1 MLFTQGQPMRPERE
15 SRLILAAVQARAKMH
30 EFRAAEDDYVPFRRA
45 PETLFPLAVG
55 ILHDAA
61 AVIADRFI
69 DRLEGPVVPPSWE
82 EDDGSIGQMVRF
94 SASFFDGFLESKIDA
109 ELTTEFSLLCAA
121 SYYLADS
128 VGSAVVV
135 ANRSEA
141 PPLELGQGLARLA
154 WHILR
159 SDAGPIDGASQHAE
173 FGNRL
178 LRALTGHFGLEA
190 DAEEEMR
197 SMCDELR
204 ATVYDN
210 GSAREVVYA
219 DIVTALCA
227 RKLEN
232 SARTILPPSS
242 DLPLAS
248 WAEALRKP
256 RFPKELWPAQRR
268 VADAGLLRGKSGV
281 VQMPTSAGKTRA
293 TELIIRSA
301 FLSGRSNL
309 AVIVAPFRSLCNDIR
324 SDMVGAFAGEDVTLD
339 EVSDSFLLDVDIAGV
354 LAQRSVLIVTP
365 EKMLYMLRRAPE
377 LAERVGLIIYDEG
390 HQFEGFARGPTYE
403 LLLSSLR
410 KAVAPEAQVVLI
422 SAVIG
427 NAPVIAEWLI
437 GDANAVISGEGL
449 LPTTKSIAFASWQFE
464 RGLLQ
469 YVSPDDPDQ
478 QEYFVPRIVTQTNL
492 ALKPRERAARVF
504 PERGG
509 TRESA
514 EVGLYLGLHLV
525 ERGSVALFRGTK
537 EGVISLCG
545 RAAEIFD
552 RAVALPRPLDV
563 SDAAELARLTHLARL
578 NLGAEQ
584 DVTKASALGILAH
597 HGNTPQGL
605 RLAVEHAMKE
615 GHAKFVI
622 CTSTLAQGVNF
633 PIRYLIVS
641 ATQQGK
647 EKIKVRDFHNLMG
660 RAGRA
665 GMHTE
670 GSIIFSAPSIFDQR
684 SSRDGRWRWNA
695 TKNLLDPTR
704 AEPSRS
710 SILDLFNDY
719 EQPPEHKLTLGL
731 GWLNLAFTTR
741 AQIDAAVASIK
752 ERFDWI
758 DADTFKT
765 FVADRARAIQSIAAY
780 LAAYVDFMSDQAD
793 ERIDELTHNTLAWH
807 LADDATREKLLE
819 VFRMTARAIET
830 AGDDQLRALIRKSPL
845 PPADVLALRD
855 WTNANIQTLLDAA
868 VEGDLV
874 DAVYGEVRKYVSSK
888 ALSKLTDQNQILPT
902 LKAWLAGQSFDEIGQ
917 ALRAANVQTSNRHI
931 TPNHV
936 VAICEGGFG
945 FDLAMIVAAMADL
958 VEPLNEDLYEKL
970 VLLQRQIKNGLSS
983 VDALAF
989 YEAGFKD
996 RVIAQAFAAAFGGV
1010 TDRAG
1015 VRHVCLAQRDELNVV
1030 LDAFPAYFQTVADE
1044 LRQ

>member
-1 MLFTQGQPMRPERE
+1 MRPERE
-15 SRLILAAVQARAKMH
+15 ARLILGAVQARAKMH
-30 EFRAAEDDYVPFRRA
+30 EFRAAEEDYVPFRRE

-61 AVIADRFI
+61 SAIADHFI
-69 DRLEGPVVPPSWE
+69 DRGEVAVVPSAWE
-82 EDDGSIGQMVRF
+82 EGDGSIGQMVRF
-94 SASFFDGFLESKIDA
+94 SASFFDAYLESQLNA
-109 ELTTEFSLLCAA
+109 ELSPEFSLLCAA

-135 ANRSEA
+135 ARRSEA
-141 PPLELGQGLARLA
+141 PPLELGHGLARVA
-154 WHILR
+154 WHILQG
-159 SDAGPIDGASQHAE
+159 DAGPIDGASQHTA

-178 LRALTGHFGLEA
+178 LNALTRHFSLET
-190 DAEEEMR
+190 DAEEEIR
-197 SMCDELR
+197 AMCAELR
-204 ATVYDN
+204 ASVYDN

-219 DIVTALCA
+219 DIVTALCS

-232 SARTILPPSS
+232 AARTILPPSS

-248 WAEALRKP
+248 WTEAMRKP

-268 VADAGLLRGKSGV
+268 IAEAGLLRGRSGV

-293 TELIIRSA
+293 TELIIRSV

-309 AVIVAPFRSLCNDIR
+309 AVIVAPFRSLCHDIR
-324 SDMVGAFAGEDVTLD
+324 SDLAGAFAGENIALD
-339 EVSDSFLLDVDIAGV
+339 EVSDSFLLDINIEGV

-365 EKMLYMLRRAPE
+365 EKMLYMLRRVPE
-377 LAERVGLIIYDEG
+377 LAERIGLIIYDEG

-410 KAVAPEAQVVLI
+410 MTLAPAAQVVLI

-437 GDANAVISGEGL
+437 EDANAVISGEGL
-449 LPTTKSIAFASWQFE
+449 LPTTKSIAFASWQHE

-469 YVSPDDPDQ
+469 YVSPDDPEQ
-478 QEYFVPRIVTQTNL
+478 QEFFVPRIVTQTNL
-492 ALKPRERAARVF
+492 ALKPRERRARIF

-509 TRESA
+509 AGESG

-537 EGVISLCG
+537 DGVISLCG

-563 SDAAELARLTHLARL
+563 SDAAEIARLTHLASL
-578 NLGAEQ
+578 NLGADQ
-584 DVTKASALGILAH
+584 DITQASELGILAH
-597 HGNTPQGL
+597 HGNTPEGL
-605 RLAVEHAMKE
+605 RLSVEHAMKE
-615 GHAKFVI
+615 GHAKFII

-670 GSIIFSAPSIFDQR
+670 GSVIFSAPSIYDR
-684 SSRDGRWRWNA
+684 RNNRDERWRWNSA
-695 TKNLLDPTR
+695 KNLLDPTR

-710 SILDLFNDY
+710 SILDLFNEY
-719 EQPPEHKLTLGL
+719 EQTPTLKLTLPI
-731 GWLNLAFTTR
+731 GWLNLAFATH
-741 AQIDAAVASIK
+741 ANIDAAVASVK
-752 ERFDWI
+752 QQFAWVDVDR
-758 DADTFKT
+758 FKT

-780 LAAYVDFMSDQAD
+780 LAAYVDFTSDQAG
-793 ERIDELTHNTLAWH
+793 ERIDELAHNTLAWH
-807 LADDATREKLLE
+807 LADDATRGNLLE
-819 VFRMTARAIET
+819 VFRMTAKAIEE
-830 AGDDQLRALIRKSPL
+830 AGDDALRALIRKSPL
-845 PPADVLALRD
+845 PPADVFALRD
-855 WTNANIQTLLDAA
+855 WTNANIQTLVEA
-868 VEGDLV
+868 VERGELV
-874 DAVYGEVRKYVSSK
+874 DAVYAEARQYVTSK
-888 ALSKLTDQNQILPT
+888 ALSKLTEQNQILPT
-902 LKAWLAGQSFDEIGQ
+902 LKAWLAGQSFDEIGRT
-917 ALRAANVQTSNRHI
+917 LRAANVRSSNRHI
-931 TPNHV
+931 TANHV

-945 FDLAMIVAAMADL
+945 FDLAMVVASMADL
-958 VEPLNEDLYEKL
+958 VEPLDEDLYGEL
-970 VLLQRQIKNGLSS
+970 VLLQRQIKNGLSNAG
-983 VDALAF
+983 ALAF

-996 RVIAQAFAAAFGGV
+996 RVVAQTLAAVFGGV
-1010 TDRAG
+1010 ADRAG
-1015 VRHVCLAQRDELNVV
+1015 VRMICRMQQDQLAGV
-1030 LDAFPAYFQTVADE
+1030 LGVFPAYFQTVAEE
-1044 LRQ
+1044 LRH

>member
-1 MLFTQGQPMRPERE
+1 MRPERG

-61 AVIADRFI
+61 GAIADRFI
-69 DRLEGPVVPPSWE
+69 DRLEGPVVPSAWK
-82 EDDGSIGQMVRF
+82 EDDGSIEQMLRF
-94 SASFFDGFLESKIDA
+94 SASFFDAFLEAQIDA

-121 SYYLADS
+121 SYYLADG

-135 ANRSEA
+135 ATRSAA
-141 PPLELGQGLARLA
+141 PPPELGHGLARVA

-159 SDAGPIDGASQHAE
+159 SDVSPIDGASQHTE

-178 LRALTGHFGLEA
+178 LSALTRHFTLEA

-197 SMCDELR
+197 SMCAQLR
-204 ATVYDN
+204 ARVYDN

-232 SARTILPPSS
+232 AARTILPPSS
-242 DLPLAS
+242 GLPLAA

-268 VADAGLLRGKSGV
+268 LAEAGLLSGNSGV

-324 SDMVGAFAGEDVTLD
+324 SDMVAAFAGEDVTLD
-339 EVSDSFLLDVDIAGV
+339 HVSDSFLLDVDFAGV

-377 LAERVGLIIYDEG
+377 LAERIGLIIYDEG

-410 KAVAPEAQVVLI
+410 MTLAPEAQVVLI

-427 NAPVIAEWLI
+427 NAPVISDWLI
-437 GDANAVISGEGL
+437 GDASRVISGEGL

-478 QEYFVPRIVTQTNL
+478 QEFFVPHIITQTDL
-492 ALKPRERAARVF
+492 ALKPRERAARIF

-552 RAVALPRPLDV
+552 RAVALPRPIDV
-563 SDAAELARLTHLARL
+563 SDAAEIARLTHLARL
-578 NLGAEQ
+578 NLGADH
-584 DVTKASALGILAH
+584 DVTQASALGILAH

-605 RLAVEHAMKE
+605 RLSVEHAMKE

-633 PIRYLIVS
+633 PIRYLIVA
-641 ATQQGK
+641 ATQQGR

-670 GSIIFSAPSIFDQR
+670 GSVIFSAPSIYDQR
-684 SSRDGRWRWNA
+684 DSRDGRWRWDA
-695 TKNLLDPTR
+695 TKNLLDPAR

-710 SILDLFNDY
+710 SILDLFDDY
-719 EQPPEHKLTLGL
+719 EQPPEHKLTLGI
-731 GWLNLAFTTR
+731 GWLNLAFTSH

-758 DADTFKT
+758 DVDTFTT

-780 LAAYVDFMSDQAD
+780 LAAYVDFMSDQAS
-793 ERIDELTHNTLAWH
+793 ERVDELTRNTLAWH
-807 LADDATREKLLE
+807 LADDATRGNLLE
-819 VFRMTARAIET
+819 VFRMTARSIET
-830 AGDDQLRALIRKSPL
+830 AGDDALRALIRKSPL

-855 WTNANIQTLLDAA
+855 WTNANVQT
-868 VEGDLV
+868 LV
-874 DAVYGEVRKYVSSK
+874 DAAERGELVNAVYAEVRKYVTSE
-888 ALSKLTDQNQILPT
+888 ALSKLTDPNQILPT
-902 LKAWLAGQSFDEIGQ
+902 LKAWLAGKSFDEIGQ
-917 ALRAANVQTSNRHI
+917 ALRAANVRTSNRHI
-931 TPNHV
+931 TANHV

-945 FDLAMIVAAMADL
+945 FDLAMIVASIADL
-958 VEPLNEDLYEKL
+958 VKPLDEVLYEEL
-970 VLLQRQIKNGLSS
+970 VLLHRQIKNGLSNTA
-983 VDALAF
+983 ALAF

-996 RVIAQAFAAAFGGV
+996 RVVAQALAAAFGGV
-1010 TDRAG
+1010 ADRTG
-1015 VRHVCLAQRDELNVV
+1015 VRRVCRTQREELNAV
-1030 LDAFPAYFQTVADE
+1030 LDAFPAYFHSVAEE
-1044 LRQ
+1044 LRR

>member
-1 MLFTQGQPMRPERE
+1 MRPERE

-30 EFRAAEDDYVPFRRA
+30 EFRAAEEDYVPFRRA

-61 AVIADRFI
+61 GAIADLFI
-69 DRLEGPVVPPSWE
+69 NRAEGPVMPAAWE
-82 EDDGSIGQMVRF
+82 EDDGPIGPMVRF
-94 SASFFDGFLESKIDA
+94 SASFFDAFLASQLNA
-109 ELTTEFSLLCAA
+109 ELTTEFSVLCAA

-135 ANRSEA
+135 ARRSEA
-141 PPLELGQGLARLA
+141 PPLELGHGLARVA

-159 SDAGPIDGASQHAE
+159 GDAGPLDGYSQHTE

-178 LRALTGHFGLEA
+178 LNALTRHFSLEG
-190 DAEEEMR
+190 DAEEEIR
-197 SMCDELR
+197 ATCAELR
-204 ATVYDN
+204 SSIYDN

-219 DIVTALCA
+219 DMVTALCA
-227 RKLEN
+227 RKLDN
-232 SARTILPPSS
+232 AARTILPPSS
-242 DLPLAS
+242 GLPLAS
-248 WAEALRKP
+248 WTEALHKP

-268 VADAGLLRGKSGV
+268 IADAGLLRGNSGV

-293 TELIIRSA
+293 TELIIRSV

-309 AVIVAPFRSLCNDIR
+309 AVIVAPFRSLCHDIR
-324 SDMVGAFAGEDVTLD
+324 SDLVGAFAGEDVTLD

-377 LAERVGLIIYDEG
+377 LAERIGLVIYDEG

-410 KAVAPEAQVVLI
+410 MTLAPEAQVVLI

-437 GDANAVISGEGL
+437 RDANAVISGEGL

-469 YVSPDDPDQ
+469 YVSPDDPEQ
-478 QEYFVPRIVTQTNL
+478 QEFFVPRIVTQTNL
-492 ALKPRERAARVF
+492 ALKPRERAARIF

-509 TRESA
+509 TGESA

-563 SDAAELARLTHLARL
+563 SNVAEIARLTRLAQL
-578 NLGAEQ
+578 NLGADQ
-584 DVTKASALGILAH
+584 DVTQAAALGILAH

-615 GHAKFVI
+615 GHAKFVV

-670 GSIIFSAPSIFDQR
+670 GSVIFSAPSIYDQR
-684 SSRDGRWRWNA
+684 DNRDERWRWNA

-710 SILDLFNDY
+710 SILDLFDEY
-719 EQPPEHKLTLGL
+719 EQTPTLKLTLQI
-731 GWLNLAFTTR
+731 GWLDLAF
-741 AQIDAAVASIK
+741 ASHADVDAAVASIK
-752 ERFDWI
+752 QRFDWV
-758 DADTFKT
+758 DVNMFKT
-765 FVADRARAIQSIAAY
+765 FVTDRARAIQSIAAY
-780 LAAYVDFMSDQAD
+780 LAAYVDFTSDQAG
-793 ERIDELTHNTLAWH
+793 ERVDELTRNTLAWH
-807 LADDATREKLLE
+807 LADDAIRDNLLE
-819 VFRMTARAIET
+819 VFRMTARAIEQ
-830 AGDDQLRALIRKSPL
+830 AGDDALRALIRKSPL
-845 PPADVLALRD
+845 PPADVFALRD
-855 WTNANIQTLLDAA
+855 WTNANILTLVDAA
-868 VEGDLV
+868 ARGELV
-874 DAVYGEVRKYVSSK
+874 DAVYAEVSRYVTST

-902 LKAWLAGQSFDEIGQ
+902 LKAWLAGQSFDAIGQ
-917 ALRAANVQTSNRHI
+917 TLRAANVRTSNRHI
-931 TPNHV
+931 TANHV

-945 FDLAMIVAAMADL
+945 FDLAMIVASMADL
-958 VEPLNEDLYEKL
+958 VEPLDEGLYEEL
-970 VLLQRQIKNGLSS
+970 VLLQRQIKNGLSNAS
-983 VDALAF
+983 ALAF
-989 YEAGFKD
+989 YEAGFRD
-996 RVIAQAFAAAFGGV
+996 RVVAQALAGAFDGV

-1015 VRHVCLAQRDELNVV
+1015 VRGVCRTQRDDLNAV
-1030 LDAFPAYFQTVADE
+1030 LSAFPAYFLSVAEE
-1044 LRQ
+1044 LRY

>member
-1 MLFTQGQPMRPERE
+1 
-15 SRLILAAVQARAKMH
+15 MH
-30 EFRAAEDDYVPFRRA
+30 EFRAAEEDYVPFRRT

-61 AVIADRFI
+61 GAIADRFTVGG
-69 DRLEGPVVPPSWE
+69 EGPVVPSAWE
-82 EDDGSIGQMVRF
+82 EDDGSIGPMVRF
-94 SASFFDGFLESKIDA
+94 SASFFDAFLESQLNA
-109 ELTTEFSLLCAA
+109 ELTTEFSVLCAA

-135 ANRSEA
+135 ARRSEA
-141 PPLELGQGLARLA
+141 PPLELGHGLARVA

-159 SDAGPIDGASQHAE
+159 GDVGPIDGASQHAE
-173 FGNRL
+173 LGNRL
-178 LRALTGHFGLEA
+178 LNALTRHFSLEA
-190 DAEEEMR
+190 DAEEEIR
-197 SMCDELR
+197 AICAELR
-204 ATVYDN
+204 ASVYDN

-219 DIVTALCA
+219 DTVTALCA
-227 RKLEN
+227 RKLDN
-232 SARTILPPSS
+232 AARTILPPSS
-242 DLPLAS
+242 GLPLAS

-268 VADAGLLRGKSGV
+268 IADAGLLRGNSGL

-293 TELIIRSA
+293 TELIIRSV
-301 FLSGRSNL
+301 FSSGRSNL
-309 AVIVAPFRSLCNDIR
+309 AVIVAPFRSLCHDIR
-324 SDMVGAFAGEDVTLD
+324 SDLVGAFAGEDVTLD
-339 EVSDSFLLDVDIAGV
+339 EVSDSFLLDVDMAGV

-377 LAERVGLIIYDEG
+377 LAERIGLVIYDEG

-410 KAVAPEAQVVLI
+410 MTLAPEAQVVLI

-469 YVSPDDPDQ
+469 YVSPDDPEQ
-478 QEYFVPRIVTQTNL
+478 QEFFVPRIVTQANL
-492 ALKPRERAARVF
+492 ALRPRERAARIF

-509 TRESA
+509 TGESA

-563 SDAAELARLTHLARL
+563 SDVSEIGRLTHLAQL
-578 NLGAEQ
+578 NLGADQ
-584 DVTKASALGILAH
+584 DVTRASALGILAH

-615 GHAKFVI
+615 GHAKFVV

-670 GSIIFSAPSIFDQR
+670 GSVIFSAPSIYDQR
-684 SSRDGRWRWNA
+684 DNWDGRWRWNA
-695 TKNLLDPTR
+695 TKYLLDPTR

-710 SILDLFNDY
+710 SILDLFDDY
-719 EQPPEHKLTLGL
+719 EQTPTHKLTLEI
-731 GWLNLAFTTR
+731 GWLDLAFATDVDV
-741 AQIDAAVASIK
+741 DAAVASTK
-752 ERFDWI
+752 QRFGWVDV
-758 DADTFKT
+758 DMFKT
-765 FVADRARAIQSIAAY
+765 FVADRARAIQSIATY
-780 LAAYVDFMSDQAD
+780 LAAYVDFTSDLAG
-793 ERIDELTHNTLAWH
+793 ERIDELTRNTLAWH
-807 LADDATREKLLE
+807 LADDAVRDNLLE
-819 VFRMTARAIET
+819 VFRMTARAIEQ
-830 AGDDQLRALIRKSPL
+830 AGDDALRALIRKSPL
-845 PPADVLALRD
+845 PPADVFALRD
-855 WTNANIQTLLDAA
+855 WTNANIQTLVDAA
-868 VEGDLV
+868 ERGELI
-874 DAVYGEVRKYVSSK
+874 DAVFAEARRYVSSK

-902 LKAWLAGQSFDEIGQ
+902 LKAWLEGKSFDDIAQ
-917 ALRAANVQTSNRHI
+917 ALRAANVRTSNRHI
-931 TPNHV
+931 TANHV
-936 VAICEGGFG
+936 VAICESGFG
-945 FDLAMIVAAMADL
+945 FDLAMVVASMADL
-958 VEPLNEDLYEKL
+958 VEPLDEDLCDEL
-970 VLLQRQIKNGLSS
+970 VLLQRQIKNGLSNAS
-983 VDALAF
+983 ALAF

-996 RVIAQAFAAAFGGV
+996 RVVTQALAAAFGGV

-1015 VRHVCLAQRDELNVV
+1015 VRRICRTQRDELNAV
-1030 LDAFPAYFQTVADE
+1030 LDAFPAYFQSVAEE
-1044 LRQ
+1044 LRH

>member
-1 MLFTQGQPMRPERE
+1 MRPERE

-30 EFRAAEDDYVPFRRA
+30 EFRAAEEDYVPFRRA

-61 AVIADRFI
+61 GAIADRFI
-69 DRLEGPVVPPSWE
+69 DGVEGPVVPSAWE
-82 EDDGSIGQMVRF
+82 EDDGSIAQMVRF
-94 SASFFDGFLESKIDA
+94 SASFFDAFLESQLNA
-109 ELTTEFSLLCAA
+109 ELTTEFSLLCAV

-135 ANRSEA
+135 ARRSEA
-141 PPLELGQGLARLA
+141 PPLELGHGLARVA

-159 SDAGPIDGASQHAE
+159 GEAGPIDGASQHTE

-178 LRALTGHFGLEA
+178 LNALTMHLGLQA
-190 DAEEEMR
+190 DAEEEIR
-197 SMCDELR
+197 ALCADLR
-204 ATVYDN
+204 ASVYDN

-232 SARTILPPSS
+232 AARTILPPSS
-242 DLPLAS
+242 GLPLVS
-248 WAEALRKP
+248 WADALRKP
-256 RFPKELWPAQRR
+256 RFPMELWPAQRR
-268 VADAGLLRGKSGV
+268 IAEAGLLRGESGV

-293 TELIIRSA
+293 TELIIRSV

-309 AVIVAPFRSLCNDIR
+309 AVIVAPFRSLCHDIR
-324 SDMVGAFAGEDVTLD
+324 SDLVGAFAGEDVVLD
-339 EVSDSFLLDVDIAGV
+339 EISDSFLLDVDIAGV

-377 LAERVGLIIYDEG
+377 LAERIGLVIYDEG

-410 KAVAPEAQVVLI
+410 MTLAAEAQVVLI

-427 NAPVIAEWLI
+427 NAPVIAEWLV

-464 RGLLQ
+464 RGLLR
-469 YVSPDDPDQ
+469 YVSPDDPEQ
-478 QEYFVPRIVTQTNL
+478 QEFFVPRIVTQTDL
-492 ALKPRERAARVF
+492 ALKPGESAARIF
-504 PERGG
+504 PKKGG
-509 TRESA
+509 AGESA
-514 EVGLYLGLHLV
+514 DVGLYLGLYLV

-563 SDAAELARLTHLARL
+563 SNAVEIARLTHLARL
-578 NLGAEQ
+578 NLGADQ
-584 DVTKASALGILAH
+584 DVTQASALGILAH

-670 GSIIFSAPSIFDQR
+670 GSVIFSAPSIYDQR
-684 SSRDGRWRWNA
+684 DDMRERWRWVA
-695 TKNLLDPTR
+695 AKNLLDPTL

-710 SILDLFNDY
+710 SILDLFDEY
-719 EQPPEHKLTLGL
+719 EQPHGGTLKLQID
-731 GWLNLAFTTR
+731 WLDLAFATH
-741 AQIDAAVASIK
+741 ADVDSMVASIK
-752 ERFDWI
+752 QRFGWVDPNM
-758 DADTFKT
+758 FKT

-780 LAAYVDFMSDQAD
+780 LAAYVDFASDQAG
-793 ERIDELTHNTLAWH
+793 ERIDELTRNTLAWH
-807 LADDATREKLLE
+807 LADEATRDNLLE
-819 VFRMTARAIET
+819 VFRMTARAIEE
-830 AGDDQLRALIRKSPL
+830 AGDDALRALIRKSPL
-845 PPADVLALRD
+845 PPADVFALRD
-855 WTNANIQTLLDAA
+855 WTNANIQALVDAA
-868 VEGDLV
+868 ERGELV
-874 DAVYGEVRKYVSSK
+874 DAVYAEVRQYVTSK

-902 LKAWLAGQSFDEIGQ
+902 LKAWLAGQSFAEIGQ
-917 ALRAANVQTSNRHI
+917 SLRAANVRTSNRHI
-931 TPNHV
+931 TANHV

-945 FDLAMIVAAMADL
+945 FDLAMVVASMADL
-958 VEPLNEDLYEKL
+958 VEPLNEDLYEEL
-970 VLLQRQIKNGLSS
+970 VLLQRQIKNGLNNTA
-983 VDALAF
+983 ALAF

-996 RVIAQAFAAAFGGV
+996 RVVAQTLAATFGDV
-1010 TDRAG
+1010 TDRTG
-1015 VRHVCLAQRDELNVV
+1015 VRRVCRAQREELDTV
-1030 LDAFPAYFQTVADE
+1030 LDAFPAYFKNVAEE
-1044 LRQ
+1044 LRH

>member
-1 MLFTQGQPMRPERE
+1 
-15 SRLILAAVQARAKMH
+15 MH
-30 EFRAAEDDYVPFRRA
+30 EFRAAEEDYVPFRRA

-61 AVIADRFI
+61 GAIADRFI
-69 DRLEGPVVPPSWE
+69 YRAEGPAIPSAW
-82 EDDGSIGQMVRF
+82 EDDDGTTGQMVRF
-94 SASFFDGFLESKIDA
+94 SASFFDAFLESQLNA

-135 ANRSEA
+135 ARRSEA
-141 PPLELGQGLARLA
+141 PPLELGHGLARVA

-159 SDAGPIDGASQHAE
+159 SEAGPIDGGSQHTE

-178 LRALTGHFGLEA
+178 LNALTRHFGLEA
-190 DAEEEMR
+190 DAEEEVR
-197 SMCDELR
+197 AMCAELR
-204 ATVYDN
+204 ASVYDN

-232 SARTILPPSS
+232 AARTILPPSS

-248 WAEALRKP
+248 WTDAMRKP
-256 RFPKELWPAQRR
+256 RFPMELWPAQRR
-268 VADAGLLRGKSGV
+268 IAEAGLLRGNSGV

-293 TELIIRSA
+293 TELIIRSV

-309 AVIVAPFRSLCNDIR
+309 AVIVAPFRSLCHDIR
-324 SDMVGAFAGEDVTLD
+324 SDLVGAFANEDVALD

-377 LAERVGLIIYDEG
+377 LAERVGLVIYDEG
-390 HQFEGFARGPTYE
+390 HQFEGFTRGPTYE

-410 KAVAPEAQVVLI
+410 MALAPEAQVVLI

-427 NAPVIAEWLI
+427 NAPVIAEWLV

-469 YVSPDDPDQ
+469 YVSPDDPEQ
-478 QEYFVPRIVTQTNL
+478 QEFFVPRIVTPTDL
-492 ALKPRERAARVF
+492 ALKPRERAARIF
-504 PERGG
+504 PKRGG
-509 TRESA
+509 TGESA

-563 SDAAELARLTHLARL
+563 SNPAEITRLTHLARL
-578 NLGAEQ
+578 NLGEDQ
-584 DVTKASALGILAH
+584 DVTQASALGILAH
-597 HGNTPQGL
+597 HGNTPQGM
-605 RLAVEHAMKE
+605 RLSVEHAMKE

-633 PIRYLIVS
+633 PIRYLIVT

-670 GSIIFSAPSIFDQR
+670 GSVIFSAPSIYDQR
-684 SSRDGRWRWNA
+684 GNWNERWRWDA
-695 TKNLLDPTR
+695 TKKLLDPTR

-710 SILDLFNDY
+710 SILGLFDKY
-719 EQPPEHKLTLGL
+719 EQTPGHKLTLQI
-731 GWLNLAFTTR
+731 GWLDLAFATH
-741 AQIDAAVASIK
+741 ADIDGAVASIK
-752 ERFDWI
+752 RRFGWVDV
-758 DADTFKT
+758 DMFKI
-765 FVADRARAIQSIAAY
+765 FVADRARAIQTIAAY
-780 LAAYVDFMSDQAD
+780 LAAYVNFTSDQAGD
-793 ERIDELTHNTLAWH
+793 RIDELTRNTLAWH
-807 LADDATREKLLE
+807 QADDVTRDNLLE
-819 VFRMTARAIET
+819 VFRMTARAVEQ
-830 AGDDQLRALIRKSPL
+830 AGDDALRSLIRKSPL
-845 PPADVLALRD
+845 PPADVFALRD
-855 WTNANIQTLLDAA
+855 WTNANVQTLVDAA
-868 VEGDLV
+868 ERGELV
-874 DAVYGEVRKYVSSK
+874 DAVYAEVRQYVTSK

-902 LKAWLAGQSFDEIGQ
+902 LKAWLAGQSFDVIGQ
-917 ALRAANVQTSNRHI
+917 ALRAADVRTSNRHI
-931 TPNHV
+931 TANHA
-936 VAICEGGFG
+936 VAICESGFG
-945 FDLAMIVAAMADL
+945 FDLAMVVASMADL
-958 VEPLNEDLYEKL
+958 VEPLDEDLYEKL
-970 VLLQRQIKNGLSS
+970 ILLQRQIKNGLSNAS
-983 VDALAF
+983 ALAF

-996 RVIAQAFAAAFGGV
+996 RVVAQALATAFNDV
-1010 TDRAG
+1010 TDRTG
-1015 VRHVCLAQRDELNVV
+1015 VRRVCRRQREELNAV
-1030 LDAFPAYFQTVADE
+1030 LNVFPAYFQSVAEE
-1044 LRQ
+1044 LGY

>member
-1 MLFTQGQPMRPERE
+1 MRPERE

-30 EFRAAEDDYVPFRRA
+30 EFRAAEEDYVPFRRA

-61 AVIADRFI
+61 GAIADRFV
-69 DRLEGPVVPPSWE
+69 DRAEGPIIPSAWE

-94 SASFFDGFLESKIDA
+94 SASFFDAFLESQLNA

-135 ANRSEA
+135 ARRSEA
-141 PPLELGQGLARLA
+141 PPLELGHGLARLA

-159 SDAGPIDGASQHAE
+159 GDDGLIDDASRHTE

-178 LRALTGHFGLEA
+178 LNALTRHFRLEA
-190 DAEEEMR
+190 DAEEEIR
-197 SMCDELR
+197 AMCAELR
-204 ATVYDN
+204 ASVYDN

-219 DIVTALCA
+219 DTVTALCA

-232 SARTILPPSS
+232 AARTILPPSS
-242 DLPLAS
+242 GLPLAS
-248 WAEALRKP
+248 WTEALRKP

-268 VADAGLLRGKSGV
+268 IAEAGLLGGNSGV

-293 TELIIRSA
+293 TELIIRSV

-309 AVIVAPFRSLCNDIR
+309 AVIVAPFRSLCHDIR
-324 SDMVGAFAGEDVTLD
+324 SDLVGAFAGEDVALD

-354 LAQRSVLIVTP
+354 LARRSVLIVTP

-377 LAERVGLIIYDEG
+377 LAERIGLIIYDEG

-410 KAVAPEAQVVLI
+410 MTLAPEAQAILI

-469 YVSPDDPDQ
+469 YVSPDDPEQ
-478 QEYFVPRIVTQTNL
+478 QEFFVPRIVKQTNL
-492 ALKPRERAARVF
+492 ALKPRERAERVF

-509 TRESA
+509 TGESA

-525 ERGSVALFRGTK
+525 ERGSVALFCGTK

-552 RAVALPRPLDV
+552 RGVALPRPLAV
-563 SDAAELARLTHLARL
+563 SNVSEITRLTHLARL
-578 NLGAEQ
+578 NLGADQ
-584 DVTKASALGILAH
+584 DVTQASSLGILAH

-605 RLAVEHAMKE
+605 RLSVEHAMKE

-670 GSIIFSAPSIFDQR
+670 GSVIFSAPSIYDQR
-684 SSRDGRWRWNA
+684 DNRDERWRWAA

-710 SILDLFNDY
+710 SILDLFDEY
-719 EQPPEHKLTLGL
+719 EQTPRLKLTLQI
-731 GWLNLAFTTR
+731 GWLDLAFATH
-741 AQIDAAVASIK
+741 ADIDSAVASIK
-752 ERFDWI
+752 QRFGWVDV
-758 DADTFKT
+758 DMFKT

-780 LAAYVDFMSDQAD
+780 LAAYVDFTSDQAG
-793 ERIDELTHNTLAWH
+793 ERIDELTRNTLAWH
-807 LADDATREKLLE
+807 LADDVTRDSLLE
-819 VFRMTARAIET
+819 VFRMTARAIEE
-830 AGDDQLRALIRKSPL
+830 AGDDALRALIRKSPL
-845 PPADVLALRD
+845 PPADVFALRD
-855 WTNANIQTLLDAA
+855 WTNANIQTLANAA
-868 VEGDLV
+868 ARGGLV
-874 DAVYGEVRKYVSSK
+874 DAVYAEIRQYVTSK
-888 ALSKLTDQNQILPT
+888 ALSRLTDQNQILPT
-902 LKAWLAGQSFDEIGQ
+902 LKAWLAGQSFDAIGQ
-917 ALRAANVQTSNRHI
+917 TLRAANVRTSNRHI
-931 TPNHV
+931 TANHV

-945 FDLAMIVAAMADL
+945 FDLAMVVASMADL
-958 VEPLNEDLYEKL
+958 VEPLDEDLHEEL
-970 VLLQRQIKNGLSS
+970 VLLQRQIKHGLSNAA
-983 VDALAF
+983 ALAF

-996 RVIAQAFAAAFGGV
+996 RVVAQALAAAFGGV
-1010 TDRAG
+1010 TDRTG
-1015 VRHVCLAQRDELNVV
+1015 VRGVCRAQRDELDAA
-1030 LDAFPAYFQTVADE
+1030 LDAFPVYFQSVAEE
-1044 LRQ
+1044 LRH

>member
-1 MLFTQGQPMRPERE
+1 MKPERD
-15 SRLILAAVQARAKMH
+15 SQLILAAVRARAKMQ
-30 EFRAAEDDYVPFRRA
+30 EFRAAEEDYVPFRRA

-61 AVIADRFI
+61 AAIADRFI
-69 DRLEGPVVPPSWE
+69 DQAKGPVVPSAWE
-82 EDDGSIGQMVRF
+82 EDDDSIGQMVRF
-94 SASFFDGFLESKIDA
+94 SASFFDAFLEAQLKA

-128 VGSAVVV
+128 VGSAAVV
-135 ANRSEA
+135 ARRSE
-141 PPLELGQGLARLA
+141 PPALELGHGLARVA

-159 SDAGPIDGASQHAE
+159 GDAGPIDGASQHTE

-178 LRALTGHFGLEA
+178 LGALTRHFGLQA
-190 DAEEEMR
+190 DAEEEIR
-197 SMCDELR
+197 AICAELR
-204 ATVYDN
+204 ANTYDN

-219 DIVTALCA
+219 DAVTALCT
-227 RKLEN
+227 RKLEYA
-232 SARTILPPSS
+232 ARTILPPSS

-248 WAEALRKP
+248 WTSALRKP
-256 RFPKELWPAQRR
+256 RFPRELWPAQRR
-268 VADAGLLRGKSGV
+268 IAEAGLLRGHSGV

-293 TELIIRSA
+293 TELIIRSV
-301 FLSGRSNL
+301 FLSERSSL
-309 AVIVAPFRSLCNDIR
+309 SVIVAPFRSLCHDIR
-324 SDMVGAFAGEDVTLD
+324 SDLAGAFAGEDVALD

-377 LAERVGLIIYDEG
+377 LAERIGLVIYDEG

-410 KAVAPEAQVVLI
+410 MTLPPEAQVVLI

-437 GDANAVISGEGL
+437 GDANAVIGGEGL

-469 YVSPDDPDQ
+469 YVSPDDPEQ
-478 QEYFVPRIVTQTNL
+478 QEFFVPRIVTQTDL
-492 ALKPRERAARVF
+492 ALKPRERKARIF

-509 TRESA
+509 TGESA

-537 EGVISLCG
+537 EGVISLCR

-563 SDAAELARLTHLARL
+563 SNVAEIARLTYLATL
-578 NLGAEQ
+578 NLGADQ
-584 DVTKASALGILAH
+584 DVTQASALGILAH
-597 HGNTPQGL
+597 HGNTPHGL

-633 PIRYLIVS
+633 PIRYLIVT

-670 GSIIFSAPSIFDQR
+670 GSVIFSAPSIYDQR
-684 SSRDGRWRWNA
+684 GNGRQRWRWDA

-710 SILDLFNDY
+710 SILDLFNEY
-719 EQPPEHKLTLGL
+719 EQTPELKLKLQI
-731 GWLNLAFTTR
+731 GWLNLAFATHTDIN
-741 AQIDAAVASIK
+741 AIVASIK
-752 ERFDWI
+752 QQFDWV
-758 DADTFKT
+758 DVDTFKT

-780 LAAYVDFMSDQAD
+780 LASYVDFTSDLAG
-793 ERIDELTHNTLAWH
+793 ERIDELTRNTLAWH
-807 LADDATREKLLE
+807 LADDATRGNLLE
-819 VFRMTARAIET
+819 VFRMTARAIEA
-830 AGDDQLRALIRKSPL
+830 AGDDALRALIRKSPL
-845 PPADVLALRD
+845 PPADVFALRD
-855 WTNANIQTLLDAA
+855 WINANIQ
-868 VEGDLV
+868 VLV
-874 DAVYGEVRKYVSSK
+874 DAAGRGELIDAVYAEVRPYVTSK
-888 ALSKLTDQNQILPT
+888 ALSKLTDQNRVLPT
-902 LKAWLAGQSFDEIGQ
+902 LKAWLAGQTFDEIGQ
-917 ALRAANVQTSNRHI
+917 ALRAANVRISNRHI
-931 TPNHV
+931 TANHV

-945 FDLAMIVAAMADL
+945 FDLAMVVASMADL
-958 VEPLNEDLYEKL
+958 VEPLNEDLYREL
-970 VLLQRQIKNGLSS
+970 VLLQRQIKNGLSNPA
-983 VDALAF
+983 ALAF
-989 YEAGFKD
+989 YDAGFKD
-996 RVIAQAFAAAFGGV
+996 RVVAQALAAAFSGV
-1010 TDRAG
+1010 ADRTE
-1015 VRHVCLAQRDELNVV
+1015 VRRVCRSQRDELNVV
-1030 LDAFPAYFQTVADE
+1030 LDAFPAYFQSVAEE
-1044 LRQ
+1044 LRH

>member
-1 MLFTQGQPMRPERE
+1 MRPERE
-15 SRLILAAVQARAKMH
+15 SRLLLAAVQARAKMH
-30 EFRAAEDDYVPFRRA
+30 EFRASEEDYVPFERE
-45 PETLFPLAVG
+45 PQTLFPLAIG

-61 AVIADRFI
+61 GAIADHFI
-69 DRLEGPVVPPSWE
+69 DRAEGPVVPSAWE
-82 EDDGSIGQMVRF
+82 EPEGSIGQMVRF
-94 SASFFDGFLESKIDA
+94 SASFFDAFLESQLNA

-135 ANRSEA
+135 AGRSEA
-141 PPLELGQGLARLA
+141 PPLDLGHGLARVA

-159 SDAGPIDGASQHAE
+159 SDAGPIIGPSRHTE

-178 LRALTGHFGLEA
+178 LSALTVHFSLEV
-190 DAEEEMR
+190 DAGEEIR
-197 SMCDELR
+197 AMCAELR
-204 ATVYDN
+204 ASVYDN
-210 GSAREVVYA
+210 GSAREVFYA
-219 DIVTALCA
+219 DTVTALCG

-232 SARTILPPSS
+232 AARTILPPSS
-242 DLPLAS
+242 GLPLAS
-248 WAEALRKP
+248 WVEALRKP

-268 VADAGLLRGKSGV
+268 IAEAGLLGGSSGL

-293 TELIIRSA
+293 TELIIRSM

-309 AVIVAPFRSLCNDIR
+309 AVIVAPFRSLCHDIR
-324 SDMVGAFAGEDVTLD
+324 SDLVDTFAGEDVATD
-339 EVSDSFLLDVDIAGV
+339 EVSESFLLDVDIEGV
-354 LAQRSVLIVTP
+354 LARRSVLIVTP

-377 LAERVGLIIYDEG
+377 LAERIGLVIYDEG

-410 KAVAPEAQVVLI
+410 MTLAPGAQVVLI

-427 NAPVIAEWLI
+427 NAAVIAEWLI
-437 GDANAVISGEGL
+437 GDANAVIRGEGL

-469 YVSPDDPDQ
+469 YVSPDDPEQ
-478 QEYFVPRIVTQTNL
+478 QEYLVPRIVKQIDL
-492 ALKPRERAARVF
+492 APKPRERVKHFF
-504 PERGG
+504 PKRDG
-509 TRESA
+509 TGESA
-514 EVGLYLGLHLV
+514 EIGLYLGLHLV

-552 RAVALPRPLDV
+552 RAVALPLPLGV
-563 SDAAELARLTHLARL
+563 SNAAEIEHLTHLARL
-578 NLGAEQ
+578 NLGADQ

-670 GSIIFSAPSIFDQR
+670 GSVIFSAPSIYDQR
-684 SSRDGRWRWNA
+684 VNREESWRWDS
-695 TKNLLDPTR
+695 TKNLLDPTH

-710 SILDLFNDY
+710 SILDLFDNYD
-719 EQPPEHKLTLGL
+719 QSTFKSKLTLKMQT
-731 GWLNLAFTTR
+731 GWLDLAFATH
-741 AQIDAAVASIK
+741 ADIDAAVASIK
-752 ERFDWI
+752 QKFAWVDV
-758 DADTFKT
+758 DAFKT
-765 FVADRARAIQSIAAY
+765 FVTDRARAVQSIAAY
-780 LAAYVDFMSDQAD
+780 LAAYVDFTSDMAG
-793 ERIDELTHNTLAWH
+793 ERIDELTRNTLAWH
-807 LADDATREKLLE
+807 LADDVTRGKLLE
-819 VFRMTARAIET
+819 VFRMTARAIEA
-830 AGDDQLRALIRKSPL
+830 AGDDAMRALIRKSPL
-845 PPADVLALRD
+845 PPADVFALRD
-855 WTNANIQTLLDAA
+855 WTSINIQMLIDAA
-868 VEGDLV
+868 ERGELV
-874 DAVYGEVRKYVSSK
+874 DVLYAEVRQYVTSK
-888 ALSKLTDQNQILPT
+888 ALAKLTDQSQILPT
-902 LKAWLAGQSFDEIGQ
+902 LKAWLAGWSFDDIAQ
-917 ALRAANVQTSNRHI
+917 ALRAANVRTSNRHI
-931 TPNHV
+931 TANHV

-945 FDLAMIVAAMADL
+945 FDLAMVVAAVADL
-958 VEPLNEDLYEKL
+958 VEPLDQDLYQVL
-970 VLLQRQIKNGLSS
+970 MLLQKQIKNGLSNTA
-983 VDALAF
+983 ALAF

-996 RVIAQAFAAAFGGV
+996 RVVAQALAAAFGGV
-1010 TDRAG
+1010 NDRAG
-1015 VRHVCLAQRDELNVV
+1015 VRRACRLQRDRLNSV
-1030 LDAFPAYFQTVADE
+1030 LNAFPAYFQSVAEE
-1044 LRQ
+1044 LRH

>member
-1 MLFTQGQPMRPERE
+1 MRPERE
-15 SRLILAAVQARAKMH
+15 SRLILAAVQARAKMY
-30 EFRAAEDDYVPFRRA
+30 EFRAAEEDHVPFRRA

-61 AVIADRFI
+61 GAIADLFV
-69 DRLEGPVVPPSWE
+69 DRSEGPVIPSAWE
-82 EDDGSIGQMVRF
+82 EDDGSIAQMIRF
-94 SASFFDGFLESKIDA
+94 SASFFDAYLESQLNA
-109 ELTTEFSLLCAA
+109 ELTTEFSTLCGA

-135 ANRSEA
+135 AQRSEA
-141 PPLELGQGLARLA
+141 PSLELGHGLSRVA

-159 SDAGPIDGASQHAE
+159 GDVGPVEGEAKHAE

-178 LRALTGHFGLEA
+178 LTAMTRHFSLEI
-190 DAEEEMR
+190 DAQEEIR
-197 SMCDELR
+197 SLCAELR
-204 ATVYDN
+204 VSVYDN

-232 SARTILPPSS
+232 AARTILPRSS
-242 DLPLAS
+242 GLPHDL
-248 WAEALRKP
+248 WAQALRKP

-268 VADAGLLRGKSGV
+268 IAEAGLLKGNSGV

-293 TELIIRSA
+293 TELIIRSV

-324 SDMVGAFAGEDVTLD
+324 SDMVEAFVGEDVTIG
-339 EVSDSFLLDVDIAGV
+339 EVSDSFLLDVDLAGV
-354 LAQRSVLIVTP
+354 LAQRSVMIVTP

-377 LAERVGLIIYDEG
+377 LAERIGLVIYDEG

-410 KAVAPEAQVVLI
+410 MTLQQEAQVVLI

-427 NAPVIAEWLI
+427 NAPVIAEWLVD
-437 GDANAVISGEGL
+437 DANAVISGEGL

-469 YVSPDDPDQ
+469 YVSPDDPEQ
-478 QEYFVPRIVTQTNL
+478 QEFFVPRVVTQTNL
-492 ALKPRERAARVF
+492 ALKPRERVARVF
-504 PERGG
+504 PKRGG
-509 TRESA
+509 TGESA

-525 ERGSVALFRGTK
+525 ERGSVALFCGTK
-537 EGVISLCG
+537 ESVISLCG
-545 RAAEIFD
+545 RAADIFD
-552 RAVALPRPLDV
+552 RGVALSRPLDV
-563 SDAAELARLTHLARL
+563 SDAAEIARLSHLAKL
-578 NLGAEQ
+578 NLGEDQ
-584 DVTKASALGILAH
+584 DVTQASELGILAH

-605 RLAVEHAMKE
+605 RLSVEHAMKE

-670 GSIIFSAPSIFDQR
+670 GSVIFSAPSIYDQR
-684 SSRDGRWRWNA
+684 GNIDGRWRWNS

-710 SILDLFNDY
+710 SILNLFDDY
-719 EQPPEHKLTLGL
+719 EQTARLQLTFQV
-731 GWLNLAFTTR
+731 GWLDLAFATHSD
-741 AQIDAAVASIK
+741 IDAAVTSIK
-752 ERFDWI
+752 RRFDWVDI
-758 DADTFKT
+758 DRFKT
-765 FVADRARAIQSIAAY
+765 FVADRARAIQRIATY
-780 LAAYVDFMSDQAD
+780 LAAYVDFSSDQAG
-793 ERIDELTHNTLAWH
+793 ERIDELTRNTLAWH
-807 LADDATREKLLE
+807 LADEATRENLLE
-819 VFRMTARAIET
+819 VFHMTGRAIKE
-830 AGDDQLRALIRKSPL
+830 AGDDALRALIRKSPL
-845 PPADVLALRD
+845 PPADVFALRD
-855 WTNANIQTLLDAA
+855 WTNANIQALVDAA
-868 VEGDLV
+868 ERGELV
-874 DAVYGEVRKYVSSK
+874 DAVFAEVRQYVTSK
-888 ALSKLTDQNQILPT
+888 ALTKLTDQNQILPT
-902 LKAWLAGQSFDEIGQ
+902 LKAWMAGESFDTIGQ
-917 ALRAANVQTSNRHI
+917 ALRAANVRTSNRHI
-931 TPNHV
+931 TANHV

-945 FDLAMIVAAMADL
+945 FDLAMIVASIADL
-958 VEPLNEDLYEKL
+958 VEPRDPTLHEQLL
-970 VLLQRQIKNGLSS
+970 LLQRQIKNGLSNTT
-983 VDALAF
+983 ALAF

-996 RVIAQAFAAAFGGV
+996 RVVAQALATSFGDIN
-1010 TDRAG
+1010 DRHG
-1015 VRHVCLAQRDELNVV
+1015 VRRVCRAQQDELNAV
-1030 LDAFPAYFQTVADE
+1030 LDAFPAYFQSVVEE
-1044 LRQ
+1044 LRR

>member
-1 MLFTQGQPMRPERE
+1 MRPERE

-30 EFRAAEDDYVPFRRA
+30 EFRAAEEDHVPFRRA

-61 AVIADRFI
+61 GAIADRFV
-69 DRLEGPVVPPSWE
+69 DRAEGPAVPSAWE
-82 EDDGSIGQMVRF
+82 DGDGSIGQMVRF
-94 SASFFDGFLESKIDA
+94 SASFFDAFLESQLNA
-109 ELTTEFSLLCAA
+109 ALTTEFSLLCAA

-128 VGSAVVV
+128 VGSALVV
-135 ANRSEA
+135 ARRSEI
-141 PPLELGQGLARLA
+141 PPLELGHGLSRVA

-159 SDAGPIDGASQHAE
+159 GDAGPIDGTSQHTE

-178 LRALTGHFGLEA
+178 LNALTGHFSLEA
-190 DAEEEMR
+190 DAAAAIR
-197 SMCDELR
+197 ALCSELR
-204 ATVYDN
+204 ASVYDN

-232 SARTILPPSS
+232 AARTILPPSS
-242 DLPLAS
+242 GLPLAS
-248 WAEALRKP
+248 WFEALRKP
-256 RFPKELWPAQRR
+256 RFPNELWPAQRR
-268 VADAGLLRGKSGV
+268 IAEAGLLRGNSGV

-293 TELIIRSA
+293 TELIIRSV

-309 AVIVAPFRSLCNDIR
+309 AVIVAPFRSLCHDIR
-324 SDMVGAFAGEDVTLD
+324 SDLVESFAGEDVALD
-339 EVSDSFLLDVDIAGV
+339 EVSDSFLLDVDIAGT

-377 LAERVGLIIYDEG
+377 LAERIGLVIYDEG

-410 KAVAPEAQVVLI
+410 MTLAPEAQVVLI

-427 NAPVIAEWLI
+427 NASVIAEWLV

-469 YVSPDDPDQ
+469 YVSPDDPEQ
-478 QEYFVPRIVTQTNL
+478 QEYFVPRIVTQSNL
-492 ALKPRERAARVF
+492 ALRPRERAARIF

-509 TRESA
+509 TGESA

-537 EGVISLCG
+537 EGVISLCR
-545 RAAEIFD
+545 RAAEVFD

-563 SDAAELARLTHLARL
+563 SNAAEIARLTHLARL
-578 NLGAEQ
+578 NLGADQ
-584 DVTKASALGILAH
+584 DITLASALGILAH
-597 HGNTPQGL
+597 HGNTPEGM

-633 PIRYLIVS
+633 PIRYLIIS
-641 ATQQGK
+641 TTQQGK

-670 GSIIFSAPSIFDQR
+670 GSIIFSAPSIYDQR
-684 SSRDGRWRWNA
+684 GNDGRWRWNE
-695 TKNLLDPTR
+695 TKNLLDPSR

-710 SILDLFNDY
+710 SILDLFDDY
-719 EQPPEHKLTLGL
+719 EQTTRLKLTFQV
-731 GWLNLAFTTR
+731 GWLDLAFATH
-741 AQIDAAVASIK
+741 ADIDAAVAAIK
-752 ERFDWI
+752 GRFDWV
-758 DADTFKT
+758 DVDTFKT
-765 FVADRARAIQSIAAY
+765 FVADRARAVQRIAAY
-780 LAAYVDFMSDQAD
+780 LAAYVDFASDLAG
-793 ERIDELTHNTLAWH
+793 ERIDELTRNTLAWH
-807 LADDATREKLLE
+807 LADDATRANLLE
-819 VFRMTARAIET
+819 VFRMTARSIEE
-830 AGDDQLRALIRKSPL
+830 AGDDALRALIRKSPL
-845 PPADVLALRD
+845 PPADVFALRD
-855 WTNANIQTLLDAA
+855 WTNANIRTLVDSA
-868 VEGDLV
+868 ERGELV
-874 DAVYGEVRKYVSSK
+874 DAVYAEVRQYVTSK

-902 LKAWLAGQSFDEIGQ
+902 LKAWMAGQSFDAIGQ
-917 ALRAANVQTSNRHI
+917 TLRAANVRTSNRHI
-931 TPNHV
+931 TANHV

-945 FDLAMIVAAMADL
+945 FELAMVVASIADL
-958 VEPLNEDLYEKL
+958 VESLDENLHEELL
-970 VLLQRQIKNGLSS
+970 QLQRQIKNGLSNAA
-983 VDALAF
+983 ALAF

-996 RVIAQAFAAAFGGV
+996 RVVAQALAAAFGEV
-1010 TDRAG
+1010 TDRTA
-1015 VRHVCLAQRDELNVV
+1015 VRRVCRTQRDELRAV
-1030 LDAFPAYFQTVADE
+1030 LDAFPAYFRGVAEE
-1044 LRQ
+1044 LRH

>member
-1 MLFTQGQPMRPERE
+1 MRPERE

-30 EFRAAEDDYVPFRRA
+30 EFRAAEEDYVPFRRA

-61 AVIADRFI
+61 GAIADRFI
-69 DRLEGPVVPPSWE
+69 GRAEGPVIPAAWE
-82 EDDGSIGQMVRF
+82 EDDGPIGPMVRF
-94 SASFFDGFLESKIDA
+94 SASFFDAFLEAQLNA
-109 ELTTEFSLLCAA
+109 ELTTEFSVLCAA

-135 ANRSEA
+135 ARRSEA
-141 PPLELGQGLARLA
+141 PPLELGHGLARVA

-159 SDAGPIDGASQHAE
+159 GDAGPLDGYSQHTE

-178 LRALTGHFGLEA
+178 LNALTRHFSLEG
-190 DAEEEMR
+190 DDEEEIR
-197 SMCDELR
+197 AMCAELR
-204 ATVYDN
+204 SSVYDN

-219 DIVTALCA
+219 DTVTALCA
-227 RKLEN
+227 RKLDN
-232 SARTILPPSS
+232 AARTILPPSS
-242 DLPLAS
+242 GLPLAS
-248 WAEALRKP
+248 WTEALRKP

-268 VADAGLLRGKSGV
+268 IADAGLLTGNSGV

-293 TELIIRSA
+293 TELIIRSV

-309 AVIVAPFRSLCNDIR
+309 AVIVAPFRSLCHDIR
-324 SDMVGAFAGEDVTLD
+324 SDLVGAFAGEDVTLD

-377 LAERVGLIIYDEG
+377 LAERIGLVIYDEG

-410 KAVAPEAQVVLI
+410 MTLAPEAQVVLI

-437 GDANAVISGEGL
+437 RDANAVISGEGL

-469 YVSPDDPDQ
+469 YVSPDDPEQ
-478 QEYFVPRIVTQTNL
+478 QEFFVPRIVTQTNL
-492 ALKPRERAARVF
+492 ALKPRERVARIF

-509 TRESA
+509 TGESA

-563 SDAAELARLTHLARL
+563 SNAAEIARLTRLAQL
-578 NLGAEQ
+578 NLGADQ
-584 DVTKASALGILAH
+584 DVTRASALGILAH

-615 GHAKFVI
+615 GHAKFVV

-641 ATQQGK
+641 ATQQGR

-670 GSIIFSAPSIFDQR
+670 GSVIFSAPSIYDQR
-684 SSRDGRWRWNA
+684 DNRDERWRWNA

-710 SILDLFNDY
+710 SILDLFDEY
-719 EQPPEHKLTLGL
+719 EQTPTLKLTLQI
-731 GWLNLAFTTR
+731 GWLDLAFATH
-741 AQIDAAVASIK
+741 ADVDAAVASIK
-752 ERFDWI
+752 QRFDWV
-758 DADTFKT
+758 DVNMFKT
-765 FVADRARAIQSIAAY
+765 FVTDRARAIQSIAAY
-780 LAAYVDFMSDQAD
+780 LAAYVDFTSDQAG
-793 ERIDELTHNTLAWH
+793 ERIDELTRNTLAWH
-807 LADDATREKLLE
+807 LADDAMRDNLLE
-819 VFRMTARAIET
+819 VFRMTARAIEQ
-830 AGDDQLRALIRKSPL
+830 AGDDALRALIRKSPL
-845 PPADVLALRD
+845 PPADVFALRD
-855 WTNANIQTLLDAA
+855 WTNANMLTLVDAA
-868 VEGDLV
+868 ARGELV
-874 DAVYGEVRKYVSSK
+874 DAVYAEVRQYVTST

-902 LKAWLAGQSFDEIGQ
+902 LKAWLAGQSFDAIGQ
-917 ALRAANVQTSNRHI
+917 TLRAANVRTSNRHI
-931 TPNHV
+931 TANHV

-945 FDLAMIVAAMADL
+945 FDLAMIVASMADL
-958 VEPLNEDLYEKL
+958 VEPLDEGLYEEL
-970 VLLQRQIKNGLSS
+970 VLLQRQIKNGLSNAS
-983 VDALAF
+983 ALAF
-989 YEAGFKD
+989 YEAGFRD
-996 RVIAQAFAAAFGGV
+996 RVVAQALAGAFDGV

-1015 VRHVCLAQRDELNVV
+1015 VRGVCRTQRDDLNAV
-1030 LDAFPAYFQTVADE
+1030 LSAFPAYFLSVAEE
-1044 LRQ
+1044 LRY

>member
-1 MLFTQGQPMRPERE
+1 MRPERE
-15 SRLILAAVQARAKMH
+15 SRLILAAVKARAKMH
-30 EFRAAEDDYVPFRRA
+30 EFRAAEEDYVPFRRA

-61 AVIADRFI
+61 CAIADRFI
-69 DRLEGPVVPPSWE
+69 NPEEGPVIPTTWE

-94 SASFFDGFLESKIDA
+94 SASFFDAFLESQLDA

-141 PPLELGQGLARLA
+141 PPPELGHGLARVA

-159 SDAGPIDGASQHAE
+159 SDVGPIDSASQHTD

-178 LRALTGHFGLEA
+178 LIVLTRHFDLEA

-197 SMCDELR
+197 SMCAELR
-204 ATVYDN
+204 ASVYDN
-210 GSAREVVYA
+210 GSARELVYA
-219 DIVTALCA
+219 DTVTALCA
-227 RKLEN
+227 RKITN
-232 SARTILPPSS
+232 AARTILPPLSG
-242 DLPLAS
+242 LPLAS
-248 WAEALRKP
+248 WTEALRKP

-268 VADAGLLRGKSGV
+268 IAEAGLLRGNSGV

-293 TELIIRSA
+293 TELIIRSV

-309 AVIVAPFRSLCNDIR
+309 AVIVAPFRSLCHDIR
-324 SDMVGAFAGEDVTLD
+324 SDLVGAFAGEDVVLN

-377 LAERVGLIIYDEG
+377 LAERIGLIIYDEG

-410 KAVAPEAQVVLI
+410 MTLAPDAQVVLI

-449 LPTTKSIAFASWQFE
+449 LPTTKSIAFASWQHE

-469 YVSPDDPDQ
+469 YVSPDDP
-478 QEYFVPRIVTQTNL
+478 EHREFFVPRIVTQKNL
-492 ALKPRERAARVF
+492 ALKPKERAARVF
-504 PERGG
+504 PERGNTG
-509 TRESA
+509 ESG

-525 ERGSVALFRGTK
+525 ERGSVALFCGTK
-537 EGVISLCG
+537 EGVISLCR

-552 RAVALPRPLDV
+552 REVALPRPLDV
-563 SDAAELARLTHLARL
+563 SNAAEIARLTHLATL
-578 NLGAEQ
+578 NLGADQ
-584 DVTKASALGILAH
+584 DVTQASALGILAH

-605 RLAVEHAMKE
+605 RLSVEHAMKE
-615 GHAKFVI
+615 RHAKFVI

-670 GSIIFSAPSIFDQR
+670 GSVIFSAPSIYDQR
-684 SSRDGRWRWNA
+684 GNRDERWRWDA

-710 SILDLFNDY
+710 SILDLFDKY
-719 EQPPEHKLTLGL
+719 EQTPRLGLTLPI
-731 GWLNLAFTTR
+731 GWLDLAFATH
-741 AQIDAAVASIK
+741 ADIDAEVASIK
-752 ERFDWI
+752 QRFGWVDVKM
-758 DADTFKT
+758 FKT

-780 LAAYVDFMSDQAD
+780 LAAYVDFASDLAGG
-793 ERIDELTHNTLAWH
+793 RIDELTRNTLAWQ
-807 LADDATREKLLE
+807 LADDA
-819 VFRMTARAIET
+819 
-830 AGDDQLRALIRKSPL
+830 
-845 PPADVLALRD
+845 
-855 WTNANIQTLLDAA
+855 
-868 VEGDLV
+868 
-874 DAVYGEVRKYVSSK
+874 
-888 ALSKLTDQNQILPT
+888 
-902 LKAWLAGQSFDEIGQ
+902 
-917 ALRAANVQTSNRHI
+917 
-931 TPNHV
+931 
-936 VAICEGGFG
+936 
-945 FDLAMIVAAMADL
+945 
-958 VEPLNEDLYEKL
+958 
-970 VLLQRQIKNGLSS
+970 
-983 VDALAF
+983 
-989 YEAGFKD
+989 
-996 RVIAQAFAAAFGGV
+996 
-1010 TDRAG
+1010 
-1015 VRHVCLAQRDELNVV
+1015 
-1030 LDAFPAYFQTVADE
+1030 
-1044 LRQ
+1044 

>member
-1 MLFTQGQPMRPERE
+1 MRPERE

-30 EFRAAEDDYVPFRRA
+30 EFRAAEEDHVPFRRA

-61 AVIADRFI
+61 GAIADRFV
-69 DRLEGPVVPPSWE
+69 DRAEGPAVPSAWE
-82 EDDGSIGQMVRF
+82 EGDGSIGQMARF
-94 SASFFDGFLESKIDA
+94 SASFFDAFLESQLNA
-109 ELTTEFSLLCAA
+109 ALTTEFSLLCAA

-128 VGSAVVV
+128 VGSALVV
-135 ANRSEA
+135 ARRSEI
-141 PPLELGQGLARLA
+141 PPLELGHGLSRVA

-159 SDAGPIDGASQHAE
+159 GDAGPIDGTSQHTE

-178 LRALTGHFGLEA
+178 LNALTGHFSLEA
-190 DAEEEMR
+190 DAAEAIR
-197 SMCDELR
+197 ALCSELR
-204 ATVYDN
+204 ASVYDN

-232 SARTILPPSS
+232 AARTILPPSS
-242 DLPLAS
+242 GLPLAS
-248 WAEALRKP
+248 WFEALRKP
-256 RFPKELWPAQRR
+256 RFPNELWPAQRR
-268 VADAGLLRGKSGV
+268 IAEAGLLRGNSGV

-293 TELIIRSA
+293 TELIIRSV

-309 AVIVAPFRSLCNDIR
+309 AVIVAPFRSLCHDIR
-324 SDMVGAFAGEDVTLD
+324 SDLVESFAGEDVALD
-339 EVSDSFLLDVDIAGV
+339 EVSDSFLLDVDIAGT

-377 LAERVGLIIYDEG
+377 LAERIGLVIYDEG

-410 KAVAPEAQVVLI
+410 MTLAPEAQVVLI

-427 NAPVIAEWLI
+427 NASVIAEWLV

-469 YVSPDDPDQ
+469 YVSPDDPEQ
-478 QEYFVPRIVTQTNL
+478 QEYFVPRIVTQSNL
-492 ALKPRERAARVF
+492 ALKPRERAARIF

-509 TRESA
+509 TGESA

-537 EGVISLCG
+537 EGVISLCR
-545 RAAEIFD
+545 RAAEVFD

-563 SDAAELARLTHLARL
+563 SNAAEIARLTHLARL
-578 NLGAEQ
+578 NLGADQ
-584 DVTKASALGILAH
+584 DITLASALGILAH
-597 HGNTPQGL
+597 HGNTPEGM

-633 PIRYLIVS
+633 PIRYLIIS
-641 ATQQGK
+641 TTQQGK

-670 GSIIFSAPSIFDQR
+670 GSIIFSAPSIYDQR
-684 SSRDGRWRWNA
+684 GNDGRWRWNE
-695 TKNLLDPTR
+695 TKNLLDPSR

-710 SILDLFNDY
+710 SILDLFDDY
-719 EQPPEHKLTLGL
+719 EQTTRLKLTFQV
-731 GWLNLAFTTR
+731 GWLDLAFATH
-741 AQIDAAVASIK
+741 ADIDAAVAAIK
-752 ERFDWI
+752 GRFDWV
-758 DADTFKT
+758 DVDTFKT
-765 FVADRARAIQSIAAY
+765 FVADRARAVQRIAAY
-780 LAAYVDFMSDQAD
+780 LAAYVDFASDLAG
-793 ERIDELTHNTLAWH
+793 ERIDELTRNTLAWH
-807 LADDATREKLLE
+807 LADDATRANLLE
-819 VFRMTARAIET
+819 VFRMTARSIEE
-830 AGDDQLRALIRKSPL
+830 AGDDALRALIRKSPL
-845 PPADVLALRD
+845 PPADVFALRD
-855 WTNANIQTLLDAA
+855 WTNANIRTLVDAA
-868 VEGDLV
+868 ERGELV
-874 DAVYGEVRKYVSSK
+874 DAVYAEVRQYVTSK

-902 LKAWLAGQSFDEIGQ
+902 LKAWMAGQSFDAIGQ
-917 ALRAANVQTSNRHI
+917 TLRAANVRTSNRHI
-931 TPNHV
+931 TANHV

-945 FDLAMIVAAMADL
+945 FELAMVVASIADL
-958 VEPLNEDLYEKL
+958 VESLDENLHEELL
-970 VLLQRQIKNGLSS
+970 QLQRQIKNGLSNAA
-983 VDALAF
+983 ALAF

-996 RVIAQAFAAAFGGV
+996 RVVAQALAAAFGEV
-1010 TDRAG
+1010 TDRTA
-1015 VRHVCLAQRDELNVV
+1015 VRRVCRTQRDELRAV
-1030 LDAFPAYFQTVADE
+1030 LDAFPTYFRGVAEE
-1044 LRQ
+1044 LRH

>member
-1 MLFTQGQPMRPERE
+1 MRPERE

-30 EFRAAEDDYVPFRRA
+30 EFRAAEEDYVPFRRV

-61 AVIADRFI
+61 SAIADRFV
-69 DRLEGPVVPPSWE
+69 DRVEGPIVPYAWE

-94 SASFFDGFLESKIDA
+94 SASFFDAFLESQLNT

-121 SYYLADS
+121 SYYLSDS
-128 VGSAVVV
+128 VGSALVV
-135 ANRSEA
+135 ARRSEA
-141 PPLELGQGLARLA
+141 PPQELGHGLARVA

-159 SDAGPIDGASQHAE
+159 GDDGPIDGASKHTE

-178 LRALTGHFGLEA
+178 LNALTGHFGLEA
-190 DAEEEMR
+190 DAEEELR
-197 SMCDELR
+197 AMCAELR
-204 ATVYDN
+204 VSVYDN

-219 DIVTALCA
+219 DVVTALCA

-232 SARTILPPSS
+232 SARTILPPFSS
-242 DLPLAS
+242 LPPAS
-248 WAEALRKP
+248 WTEAFRKP

-268 VADAGLLRGKSGV
+268 IAEAGLLRGNSGV

-293 TELIIRSA
+293 TELIIRSL
-301 FLSGRSNL
+301 FLSGRSKL
-309 AVIVAPFRSLCNDIR
+309 AVIVAPFRSLCHDIR
-324 SDMVGAFAGEDVTLD
+324 SDLVGAFAGEDVALN

-354 LAQRSVLIVTP
+354 LAQRSVMIVTP

-377 LAERVGLIIYDEG
+377 LAEQIGLVIYDEG

-410 KAVAPEAQVVLI
+410 MTLAPEAQVVLI

-437 GDANAVISGEGL
+437 GDAKAVISGEGL

-469 YVSPDDPDQ
+469 YVSPEDPEQ
-478 QEYFVPRIVTQTNL
+478 QEFFVPRIITQTNL
-492 ALKPRERAARVF
+492 ALKPRERAIRIF

-509 TRESA
+509 TGESA

-525 ERGSVALFRGTK
+525 ERGSVALFCGTK
-537 EGVISLCG
+537 ESVISLCG

-552 RAVALPRPLDV
+552 RAVALPSPLDV
-563 SDAAELARLTHLARL
+563 SNAAEIARLTHLARL
-578 NLGAEQ
+578 NLGADQ
-584 DVTKASALGILAH
+584 DVTQASALGILAH
-597 HGNTPQGL
+597 HGNTPEGL
-605 RLAVEHAMKE
+605 RLSVEHAMKE
-615 GHAKFVI
+615 GHARFVI

-670 GSIIFSAPSIFDQR
+670 GSVIFSAPSIYDQR
-684 SSRDGRWRWNA
+684 GNADQRWRWDA

-710 SILDLFNDY
+710 SILDLFDDY
-719 EQPPEHKLTLGL
+719 KQSPRLGL
-731 GWLNLAFTTR
+731 KLQIGWLDLAFATH
-741 AQIDAAVASIK
+741 AEIDAAVASVK
-752 ERFDWI
+752 KQFDWVDI
-758 DADTFKT
+758 DMFKT
-765 FVADRARAIQSIAAY
+765 FVADRARAIQSIATY
-780 LAAYVDFMSDQAD
+780 LAAYVDFRSDQAD
-793 ERIDELTHNTLAWH
+793 KRIDELTRNTLAWH
-807 LADDATREKLLE
+807 LADDATRDRLLE
-819 VFRMTARAIET
+819 VFRMTARAIEV
-830 AGDDQLRALIRKSPL
+830 AGDDALRALIRKSPL
-845 PPADVLALRD
+845 PPADVFALRD
-855 WTNANIQTLLDAA
+855 WTNANIQTLVDAA
-868 VEGDLV
+868 ARGDLV
-874 DAVYGEVRKYVSSK
+874 AAVYAEVRQYVTSK

-902 LKAWLAGQSFDEIGQ
+902 LKAWLAGQSFDAIGQ
-917 ALRAANVQTSNRHI
+917 ALRAADVRTSNRHV
-931 TPNHV
+931 TANHV

-945 FDLAMIVAAMADL
+945 FDLAMIVASLADL
-958 VEPLNEDLYEKL
+958 VEPLDEDLYEEL
-970 VLLQRQIKNGLSS
+970 FLLQRQIKNGLSNS
-983 VDALAF
+983 AALAF

-996 RVIAQAFAAAFGGV
+996 RVIAQTLAAAFGGV
-1010 TDRAG
+1010 TDRTG
-1015 VRHVCLAQRDELNVV
+1015 VRRVCRAQRDELDAV
-1030 LDAFPAYFQTVADE
+1030 LDAFPAYFQSVAEE

>member
-1 MLFTQGQPMRPERE
+1 MRPERE

-30 EFRAAEDDYVPFRRA
+30 EFRAAEEDHVPFRRA

-61 AVIADRFI
+61 GAIADRFV
-69 DRLEGPVVPPSWE
+69 DRAEGPAVPSAWDE
-82 EDDGSIGQMVRF
+82 GDGSIGQMVRF
-94 SASFFDGFLESKIDA
+94 SASFFDTFLESQLNA
-109 ELTTEFSLLCAA
+109 ALTTEFSLLCAA

-128 VGSAVVV
+128 VGSALVV
-135 ANRSEA
+135 ARRSEI
-141 PPLELGQGLARLA
+141 PPLELGHGLSRVA

-159 SDAGPIDGASQHAE
+159 GDAGPIDGTSQHTE

-178 LRALTGHFGLEA
+178 LNALTGHFSLEA
-190 DAEEEMR
+190 DAAEAIR
-197 SMCDELR
+197 ALCSELR
-204 ATVYDN
+204 ASVYDN

-232 SARTILPPSS
+232 AARTILPPSS
-242 DLPLAS
+242 GLPLAS
-248 WAEALRKP
+248 WFEALRKP
-256 RFPKELWPAQRR
+256 RFPNELWPAQRR
-268 VADAGLLRGKSGV
+268 IAEAGLLRGNSGV

-293 TELIIRSA
+293 TELIIRSV

-309 AVIVAPFRSLCNDIR
+309 AVIVAPFRSLCHDIR
-324 SDMVGAFAGEDVTLD
+324 SDLVESFAGEDVALD
-339 EVSDSFLLDVDIAGV
+339 EVSDSFLLDVDIAGT

-377 LAERVGLIIYDEG
+377 LAERIGLVIYDEG

-410 KAVAPEAQVVLI
+410 MTLAPEAQVVLI

-427 NAPVIAEWLI
+427 NASVIAEWLV

-469 YVSPDDPDQ
+469 YVSPDDPEQ
-478 QEYFVPRIVTQTNL
+478 QEYFVPRIVTQSNL
-492 ALKPRERAARVF
+492 ALRPRERAARIF

-509 TRESA
+509 TGESA

-525 ERGSVALFRGTK
+525 ERGSAALFRGTK
-537 EGVISLCG
+537 EGVISLCR
-545 RAAEIFD
+545 RAAEVFD

-563 SDAAELARLTHLARL
+563 SNAAEIARLTHLARL
-578 NLGAEQ
+578 NLGADQ
-584 DVTKASALGILAH
+584 DITLASALGILAH
-597 HGNTPQGL
+597 HGNTPEGM

-633 PIRYLIVS
+633 PIRYLIIS
-641 ATQQGK
+641 TTQQGK

-670 GSIIFSAPSIFDQR
+670 GSIIFSAPSIYDQR
-684 SSRDGRWRWNA
+684 GNDGRWRWNE
-695 TKNLLDPTR
+695 TKNLLDPSR

-710 SILDLFNDY
+710 SILDLFDDY
-719 EQPPEHKLTLGL
+719 EQTTRLKLTFQV
-731 GWLNLAFTTR
+731 GWLDLAFATH
-741 AQIDAAVASIK
+741 ADIDAAVAAIK
-752 ERFDWI
+752 ARFDWV
-758 DADTFKT
+758 DVDTFKT
-765 FVADRARAIQSIAAY
+765 FVADRARAVQRIAAY
-780 LAAYVDFMSDQAD
+780 LAAYVDFASDLAG
-793 ERIDELTHNTLAWH
+793 ERIDELTRNTLAWH
-807 LADDATREKLLE
+807 LADDATRANLLE
-819 VFRMTARAIET
+819 VFRMTARSIEE
-830 AGDDQLRALIRKSPL
+830 AGDDALRVLIRKSPL
-845 PPADVLALRD
+845 PPADVFALRD
-855 WTNANIQTLLDAA
+855 WTNANIRTLVDAA
-868 VEGDLV
+868 ERGELV
-874 DAVYGEVRKYVSSK
+874 DAVYAEVRQYVTSK

-902 LKAWLAGQSFDEIGQ
+902 LKAWMAGQSFDAIGQ
-917 ALRAANVQTSNRHI
+917 TLRAANVRTSNRHI
-931 TPNHV
+931 TANHV

-945 FDLAMIVAAMADL
+945 FELAMVVASIADL
-958 VEPLNEDLYEKL
+958 VESLDENLHEELLE
-970 VLLQRQIKNGLSS
+970 LQRQIKNGLSNAA
-983 VDALAF
+983 ALAF

-996 RVIAQAFAAAFGGV
+996 RVVAQALAAAFGEV
-1010 TDRAG
+1010 TDRTA
-1015 VRHVCLAQRDELNVV
+1015 VRRVCRTQRDELRAV
-1030 LDAFPAYFQTVADE
+1030 LDAFPAYFRGVAEE
-1044 LRQ
+1044 LRH

>member
-1 MLFTQGQPMRPERE
+1 
-15 SRLILAAVQARAKMH
+15 MH
-30 EFRAAEDDYVPFRRA
+30 EFRAAEEDYVRFRRA
-45 PETLFPLAVG
+45 PETLFPLTVG
-55 ILHDAA
+55 ILHDVAGA
-61 AVIADRFI
+61 IADRFV
-69 DRLEGPVVPPSWE
+69 DRAEGPVIPSAWE

-94 SASFFDGFLESKIDA
+94 SASFFDAFLESQLNA

-135 ANRSEA
+135 ANRSDA
-141 PPLELGQGLARLA
+141 PPLELGHGLARVA

-159 SDAGPIDGASQHAE
+159 GGAGPIDGEYHHTV

-178 LRALTGHFGLEA
+178 QNALIRHFGLEA
-190 DAEEEMR
+190 DTEEEIR
-197 SMCDELR
+197 AMCAELR
-204 ATVYDN
+204 ASVYDN

-232 SARTILPPSS
+232 AARTILPPSS
-242 DLPLAS
+242 GLPLAL
-248 WAEALRKP
+248 WTDALRKP

-268 VADAGLLRGKSGV
+268 IAEAGLLRGNSGV

-293 TELIIRSA
+293 TELIIRSV

-309 AVIVAPFRSLCNDIR
+309 AVIVAPFRSLCHDIR
-324 SDMVGAFAGEDVTLD
+324 SDLVGAFAGEDVALD
-339 EVSDSFLLDVDIAGV
+339 EVSDSFLLDVDISGV

-377 LAERVGLIIYDEG
+377 LAERIGLVIYDEG

-410 KAVAPEAQVVLI
+410 MTLAPEAQVVLI

-437 GDANAVISGEGL
+437 GDADAVISGEGL

-464 RGLLQ
+464 RGFLQ
-469 YVSPDDPDQ
+469 YVSPDDPEQ
-478 QEYFVPRIVTQTNL
+478 QEFFVPRIFTQTNL
-492 ALKPRERAARVF
+492 DLNPN
-504 PERGG
+504 
-509 TRESA
+509 ESA
-514 EVGLYLGLHLV
+514 IRPFPRRGTPGESADVGLYLGLHLV
-525 ERGSVALFRGTK
+525 ERGSVALFCGTK
-537 EGVISLCG
+537 ESVISLCR

-552 RAVALPRPLDV
+552 RAVALPRPLGV
-563 SDAAELARLTHLARL
+563 SDAAEIARLTHLANL
-578 NLGAEQ
+578 NLGTDQA
-584 DVTKASALGILAH
+584 VTQASALGILAH
-597 HGNTPQGL
+597 HRNTPQGL
-605 RLAVEHAMKE
+605 RLSVEHAMKE

-622 CTSTLAQGVNF
+622 CTSTLAQGVNL

-647 EKIKVRDFHNLMG
+647 EKIKVRDFQNLMG

-670 GSIIFSAPSIFDQR
+670 GSVIFSAPSIYDQR
-684 SSRDGRWRWNA
+684 DNSGQRWRWNA
-695 TKNLLDPTR
+695 TKSLLDPTR

-710 SILDLFNDY
+710 SLLDLFDDY
-719 EQPPEHKLTLGL
+719 EQTATLKLTLHIGGL
-731 GWLNLAFTTR
+731 DLAFATHSE
-741 AQIDAAVASIK
+741 IDAAVASVK
-752 ERFDWI
+752 QQFGWVEVEM
-758 DADTFKT
+758 FKT

-780 LAAYVDFMSDQAD
+780 LAAYVDFTSDQAG
-793 ERIDELTHNTLAWH
+793 ERIDELTRNTFAWH
-807 LADDATREKLLE
+807 LADDATRNNLLE

-830 AGDDQLRALIRKSPL
+830 AGDDALRALIRKSPL
-845 PPADVLALRD
+845 PPADVFALRD
-855 WTNANIQTLLDAA
+855 WTNANIQTLVDAA
-868 VEGDLV
+868 ERGELV
-874 DAVYGEVRKYVSSK
+874 DAVYAEVHQYVTSK

-917 ALRAANVQTSNRHI
+917 ALRAANVRTSNRHI
-931 TPNHV
+931 TANHV

-945 FDLAMIVAAMADL
+945 FDLAMVVASMADL
-958 VEPLNEDLYEKL
+958 VEPLDEDLYEEL
-970 VLLQRQIKNGLSS
+970 VFLQRQIKNGLSNTA
-983 VDALAF
+983 ALAF

-996 RVIAQAFAAAFGGV
+996 RVVAQALAAAFGGV
-1010 TDRAG
+1010 TDRTG
-1015 VRHVCLAQRDELNVV
+1015 VRGVCRTQRDELNAV
-1030 LDAFPAYFQTVADE
+1030 LDAFPAYFQSVAEE
-1044 LRQ
+1044 LRH